1 MLTDIQ
7 CRKAQTDSKRLKLS
21 DRDGLFL
28 DVTKKGVK
36 SWRLRF
42 RLAGRDRTHTIGPY
56 PEVSLVD
63 AREAAGL
70 ARSRI
75 RSGDEPKEIIIR
87 PTIELDPTE
96 LLATQFETI
105 AREWFSLRSKKWA
118 PAHAKRV
125 LQRLE
130 ADIFPVI
137 GSCQIADITP
147 NQVLAPLKSIEDR
160 GSVETAHKC
169 RQHISLIFGYA
180 IACEHCTND
189 PTQHLKQR
197 MQDYTNSHFA
207 AITEDRQALAQV
219 LRAMHQYSGTN
230 TVAAGLKLVPWLM
243 VRPGE
248 LRQAK
253 WEEIN
258 LVDAEWRY
266 TITKTKT
273 EHIVPLPTQA
283 VDVLKALQPFTCNS
297 EFVFPN
303 PRSNKKP
310 MSENA
315 LQNGIKALGFGD
327 IQTAH
332 GFRATAR
339 TMLDEVL
346 GFRLDLIEHQLGHV
360 VRDPLGRAYNRTQH
374 LDERREMLQAWAD
387 WLEGLRLKTE
397 GAHKNA

>member
-7 CRKAQTDSKRLKLS
+7 CRKAKTDGKRLKLS
-21 DRDGLFL
+21 DRQGLFL
-28 DVTKKGVK
+28 DVTKNDVK

-42 RLAGRDRTHTIGPY
+42 RLDGKDRTHTIGPY
-56 PEVSLVD
+56 PEISLVG
-63 AREAAGL
+63 ARQAAEK
-70 ARSRI
+70 ARARI
-75 RSGDEPKEIIIR
+75 RVGEEPQEVVVR
-87 PTIELDPTE
+87 QTLDDAELQ
-96 LLATQFETI
+96 ATQFETV
-105 AREWFSLRSKKWA
+105 AREWFSLRSAKWA

-147 NQVLAPLKSIEDR
+147 NQILAPLKSIEDR
-160 GSVETAHKC
+160 GSIETAHKC
-169 RQHISLIFGYA
+169 RQHISLIFGYGM
-180 IACEHCTND
+180 ACEHCVSD

-197 MQDYTNSHFA
+197 MQDYSNSHFA
-207 AITEDRQALAQV
+207 AITDDRQALGQL
-219 LRAMHQYSGTN
+219 LRAMHYYSGTR
-230 TVAAGLKLVPWLM
+230 TVAAGLKLVPWLL

-253 WEEIN
+253 WADIN
-258 LVDAEWRY
+258 LTSAEWRY
-266 TITKTKT
+266 TITKTQT
-273 EHIVPLPTQA
+273 EHIVPLPSQA
-283 VDVLKALQPFTCNS
+283 VEVLKELQPFTSAS

-303 PRSNKKP
+303 PRTDKKP

-327 IQTAH
+327 KQTAH

-339 TMLDEVL
+339 TLLDEKL
-346 GFRLDLIEHQLGHV
+346 GFRVELIEHQLGHV

-387 WLEGLRLKTE
+387 WLESLRVQPIS
-397 GAHKNA
+397 